1 MSALSAPRTAVTRRI
16 GPYTVITRLDGG
28 DRSGPALLPVP
39 ENRFIARSADGERTV
54 LIGVPRAGADHGRF
68 AAEAE
73 ASRYLLGPWSAP
85 ATETDASGEV
95 PWHARPYV
103 PALPLPTALAVHG
116 GPLPE
121 RTVRA
126 LGAALV
132 ENLAILHGQGLT
144 HAGLSPAAVLLAADG
159 PRLTCFGAVRAAAPD
174 GEPRSGHPA
183 LESGSLPPEQA
194 TGERPHPVGDIYALG
209 AVLAYAATGHTVPER
224 DELPAAL
231 RGPIT
236 ACLSRDPA
244 SRTQAAALL
253 EEFTRGAGQQ
263 GAGAH
268 PDTVVGEEGRAAGL
282 LVAGWLPGRVIAAIA
297 RQSAAVLAAEIQ
309 PESGEASVE
318 AAPTAILTQPASAEP
333 GESAEPPGEP
343 GELPGASRVTP
354 AETVVDPGAA
364 PAGPSTVVLAE
375 PAHRERARTDR

>member
-1 MSALSAPRTAVTRRI
+1 MSALSAPRTAVPRRI
-16 GPYTVITRLDGG
+16 GPYAVVTRLDG
-28 DRSGPALLPVP
+28 DRFGPTGPPVP

-54 LIGVPRAGADHGRF
+54 LIGVPRAGADHARF

-73 ASRYLLGPWSAP
+73 TSRYLLGPWSAP
-85 ATETDASGEV
+85 ATETSAPGASPAEV

-103 PALPLPTALAVHG
+103 PALPLPTALTVHG

-132 ENLAILHGQGLT
+132 ETLAILHGQGLT

-174 GEPRSGHPA
+174 GEPRSGLPG
-183 LESGSLPPEQA
+183 LEPGSLPPEQA
-194 TGERPHPVGDIYALG
+194 AGERPHPMGDIYALG

-224 DELPAAL
+224 DELPTTL
-231 RGPIT
+231 RAPIT

-244 SRTQAAALL
+244 SRPQAAALL
-253 EEFTRGAGQQ
+253 KEFTGGGREHRGG
-263 GAGAH
+263 
-268 PDTVVGEEGRAAGL
+268 PPVTVVDGEADAGRAARL

-297 RQSAAVLAAEIQ
+297 RQSAAVLAAEI
-309 PESGEASVE
+309 PADARAD
-318 AAPTAILTQPASAEP
+318 AAADAAATKREP
-333 GESAEPPGEP
+333 GAP
-343 GELPGASRVTP
+343 V
-354 AETVVDPGAA
+354 ETVIDSG
-364 PAGPSTVVLAE
+364 PATVVLAA
-375 PAHRERARTDR
+375 PTHRERARTDR

>member
-1 MSALSAPRTAVTRRI
+1 MSAPRTAVPRRI
-16 GPYTVITRLDGG
+16 GPYTVVTRLDG
-28 DRSGPALLPVP
+28 DRFGRTGPPVP

-54 LIGVPRAGADHGRF
+54 LISVPRAGADHARF

-73 ASRYLLGPWSAP
+73 TSRYLLGPWSAP
-85 ATETDASGEV
+85 ATETSAPGSGPDEV

-121 RTVRA
+121 HTVRA

-132 ENLAILHGQGLT
+132 ETLAILHGQGLT

-174 GEPRSGHPA
+174 GEVRSGNPA

-194 TGERPHPVGDIYALG
+194 TGERPHPMGDIYALG

-224 DELPAAL
+224 DELPATL
-231 RGPIT
+231 RGTIA

-244 SRTQAAALL
+244 SRPQAAALL
-253 EEFTRGAGQQ
+253 EEFTDGGRADRG
-263 GAGAH
+263 GA
-268 PDTVVGEEGRAAGL
+268 PVTVVDGDAGRAAGL

-297 RQSAAVLAAEIQ
+297 RQSAAVLAAEV
-309 PESGEASVE
+309 PVDAGTGV
-318 AAPTAILTQPASAEP
+318 ASA
-333 GESAEPPGEP
+333 GAGAAEAP
-343 GELPGASRVTP
+343 V
-354 AETVVDPGAA
+354 ETVVD
-364 PAGPSTVVLAE
+364 AGPSTVVLAA